1 MGFPGA
7 LWGLGY
13 HLQPHR
19 VPSPVPVDATE
30 AEGQEHSDGEE
41 DHNESQHPHGQHFQQ
56 PGRKRSVS
64 IGEGNRP
71 QGREW
76 GWRSIP

>member
-7 LWGLGY
+7 LWGLGC

-41 DHNESQHPHGQHFQQ
+41 DHDEGQHPHRQHFQQ
-56 PGRKRSVS
+56 PGRKRNVS
-64 IGEGNRP
+64 IWAGNRP

-76 GWRSIP
+76 GWCSIP